1 MSNYITLS
9 YGDLLL
15 GAVLIV
21 LEAGLSMLL
30 RLGLARQM
38 LVASLRMVVQL
49 GLMGMVLTSLFALQS
64 PWLTAVAALVMT
76 GFSGYEIAA
85 RQEKSLAGWWRWGV
99 GSGAMTIATAVV
111 TLLALLTALKPDPW
125 FDPRFAIPLMGMILG
140 NTMNGVALGLNVI
153 TSGAVAGRAGIEA
166 QLMLGATRYQA
177 LAPLVRKSMRMALL
191 PIINTMAATGVVSL
205 PGMMTG
211 QILGGVPPE
220 EAVKYQIMI
229 LTLIAG
235 AIGIG
240 AMAAIGAAAYRLT
253 DARHRLRLDHLRPAP

>member
-1 MSNYITLS
+1 MSTYITLS

-21 LEAGLSMLL
+21 LEAGLSLLL

-38 LVASLRMVVQL
+38 LVASLRMAVQL

-64 PWLTAVAALVMT
+64 PWWTALAALVMT

-99 GSGAMTIATAVV
+99 GTGAITVSTALV
-111 TLLALLTALKPDPW
+111 TLLALLTALRPDPW
-125 FDPRFAIPLMGMILG
+125 FDPRFAIPLLGMILG

-166 QLMLGATRYQA
+166 QLMLGATRFQA

-191 PIINTMAATGVVSL
+191 PIINTMAAGRSRQIPNHDL
-205 PGMMTG
+205 NPGCRSDRRG
-211 QILGGVPPE
+211 GHGCHWGRILSHVRCPASTAFGPVAPE
-220 EAVKYQIMI
+220 
-229 LTLIAG
+229 
-235 AIGIG
+235 
-240 AMAAIGAAAYRLT
+240 LT
-253 DARHRLRLDHLRPAP
+253 DSTSNGAGDGGPAPGCV